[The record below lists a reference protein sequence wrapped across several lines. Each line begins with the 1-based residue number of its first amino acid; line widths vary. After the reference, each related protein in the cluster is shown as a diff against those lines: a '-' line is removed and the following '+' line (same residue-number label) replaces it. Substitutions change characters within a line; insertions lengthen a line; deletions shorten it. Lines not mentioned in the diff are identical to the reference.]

1 MTRRLPVPGPSSS
14 ADALVTAAR
23 RLREAL
29 APLRF
34 APPVAH
40 VYNPLDY
47 AWQPHETY
55 LRKFGNGPKRMVW
68 LGMNPGPFGMMQT
81 GVPFGEVAA
90 VRDWMGIEAPVAA
103 PAHEHPKRRIE
114 GFQCRRSEV
123 SGRRVWGWAQLR
135 HGTAEAFFADAF
147 VLNYCP
153 LVFLE
158 DSGRNRTPDA
168 LPASERAPM
177 IEACDRHLAE
187 AITALEP
194 TWLIGVGG
202 FAAKRLQALV
212 EGDLLD
218 GAFARRLRIGQIIHP
233 SPASPIANRGWA
245 EAVDARLAEY
255 GLLPE
260 ASPADRI
267 RATST
272 AARPAAPS
280 R

>member
-1 MTRRLPVPGPSSS
+1 MPGPDRSSPEKPATGPSPS
-14 ADALVTAAR
+14 ADALVAAAR
-23 RLREAL
+23 RLRDAL
-29 APLRF
+29 VPLHF

-47 AWQPHETY
+47 AWQAHEAY
-55 LRKFGNGPKRMVW
+55 LRRFGRGPKRMVW

-90 VRDWMGIEAPVAA
+90 VRDWMQIEASVTA
-103 PAHEHPKRRIE
+103 PAHQHPKRLIE
-114 GFQCRRSEV
+114 GFDCRRSEV
-123 SGRRVWGWAQLR
+123 SGRRLWDWARLR
-135 HGTAEAFFADAF
+135 YGTADAFFADAF

-158 DSGRNRTPDA
+158 ESGRNRTPDA
-168 LPASERAPM
+168 LPASERLPM
-177 IEACDRHLAE
+177 IEACDHHLAA

-194 TWLIGVGG
+194 EWLIGVGG
-202 FAAKRLQALV
+202 FANKRLQAIV

-218 GAFARRLRIGQIIHP
+218 SDLARRLKVGQIIHP

-255 GLLPE
+255 GLLPD
-260 ASPADRI
+260 APPTSRPGA
-267 RATST
+267 RA
-272 AARPAAPS
+272 R
-280 R
+280 